1 MQYTVIINGQ
11 SYDLPKKTVKVVEE
25 MDKVATIDSVKG
37 IGIRDKFK
45 KLYDFIVSLVGK
57 ENATE
62 ILGSDKLDEVDLSE
76 VTLTFK
82 KIMDAYDK
90 PLTDY
95 QADKAREK
103 FSNLPIDQIANLAG
117 AVDTMA
123 AMKNA

>member
-90 PLTDY
+90 SLTDY

>member
-1 MQYTVIINGQ
+1 MNYTVIINGQ

-82 KIMDAYDK
+82 KIMDAYEK
-90 PLTDY
+90 PLEDY
-95 QADKAREK
+95 MTEKSQRTLDGIPVSDIVELARVAREMPQRK
-103 FSNLPIDQIANLAG
+103 
-117 AVDTMA
+117 
-123 AMKNA
+123 

>member
-25 MDKVATIDSVKG
+25 MDKVAQIDTVKG

-45 KLYDFIVSLVGK
+45 ALFDFIGSLVGK
-57 ENATE
+57 DAAKE

-103 FSNLPIDQIANLAG
+103 FSNLPIDQITNLAG

>member
-1 MQYTVIINGQ
+1 MQYTVIVNGQ
-11 SYDLPKKTVKVVEE
+11 SYDLPKKTMKVVEE
-25 MDKVATIDSVKG
+25 MDKVAQIDTVKG

-45 KLYDFIVSLVGK
+45 ALFDFIGGLVGK
-57 ENATE
+57 ENAKE
-62 ILGSDKLDEVDLSE
+62 ILSSDKLDEVDLSE

-95 QADKAREK
+95 QADKVREK
-103 FSNLPIDQIANLAG
+103 FSNLPIDQITNLAG